1 MIKSETVESF
11 ARMHADPV
19 TFEPPSPVAF
29 MVAVI
34 PGWGAGHHSC
44 PPSSVSPTVVRVVIC
59 KHKADDVG
67 W

>member
-44 PPSSVSPTVVRVVIC
+44 PPLVSFSYSGQSGHLQTQ
-59 KHKADDVG
+59 G
-67 W
+67 